1 MPFLCCAVNAVNT
14 LCFFKEEFPF
24 RNPQTIFASVHTASR
39 ESLCSPLPKPPK
51 TRLYKVF
58 FPATSNCFWKL
69 KKKNKNSLN
78 LSMHVSKPMI
88 WKILKIYKCLTKND
102 AKPRSNSLRNDECV
116 CFYLSSEGI
125 WAARAAHSR
134 DWDLS
139 WEPIRPSTWKAC
151 RQKHEHNRDPL
162 RACSSSAFLPFLV
175 IFFSRFAMFS
185 SPLINDSAVV
195 IADPESRHSHFVIV
209 GTLIRYVLSK
219 VLYFTLINHIVF
231 SPSFLTSFTLQETFL
246 IFLCLQISVQR
257 CQKLPGIYLFI

>member
-1 MPFLCCAVNAVNT
+1 MIKNPEVIPF
-14 LCFFKEEFPF
+14 
-24 RNPQTIFASVHTASR
+24 
-39 ESLCSPLPKPPK
+39 
-51 TRLYKVF
+51 
-58 FPATSNCFWKL
+58 
-69 KKKNKNSLN
+69 
-78 LSMHVSKPMI
+78 
-88 WKILKIYKCLTKND
+88 
-102 AKPRSNSLRNDECV
+102 CV
-116 CFYLSSEGI
+116 CVCLSSEGI

-185 SPLINDSAVV
+185 SPLINDSAV
-195 IADPESRHSHFVIV
+195 IADPESRRSHFVIV
-209 GTLIRYVLSK
+209 GTLIQYVLSK

-231 SPSFLTSFTLQETFL
+231 PPSFLTSFTLQETFL
-246 IFLCLQISVQR
+246 NLCLQIFVQR

>member
-1 MPFLCCAVNAVNT
+1 
-14 LCFFKEEFPF
+14 
-24 RNPQTIFASVHTASR
+24 
-39 ESLCSPLPKPPK
+39 
-51 TRLYKVF
+51 
-58 FPATSNCFWKL
+58 
-69 KKKNKNSLN
+69 
-78 LSMHVSKPMI
+78 MHVSKPMI

-246 IFLCLQISVQR
+246 IFLCLQLSVQR

>member
-1 MPFLCCAVNAVNT
+1 
-14 LCFFKEEFPF
+14 
-24 RNPQTIFASVHTASR
+24 
-39 ESLCSPLPKPPK
+39 
-51 TRLYKVF
+51 
-58 FPATSNCFWKL
+58 
-69 KKKNKNSLN
+69 
-78 LSMHVSKPMI
+78 MHVFKPVI

-231 SPSFLTSFTLQETFL
+231 SPL
-246 IFLCLQISVQR
+246 ISHFFYSPRNLSNFFVSPDLGAKMS
-257 CQKLPGIYLFI
+257 KATWYLFIYLKKC